1 MLQIERVIL
10 SLEESED
17 RLQEKAAAILGL
29 PPREIQALTILRRA
43 IDAREEVRLV
53 YTLRVK
59 VKNEEKV
66 LRRCRSRQVSRA
78 EKEHYRLLSPV
89 QPPDIPPVVVG
100 AGPGGLFCALAL
112 ARCGA
117 RPILLERGKPVEE
130 RAEDVERFWTTGQL
144 NLQSNVQFGEGGA
157 GAFSD
162 GKLNTGTRDPS
173 HRFILGELVA
183 HGAPESILCDA
194 KPHVGTDYLHRVL
207 ANLRRELVSLGCDI
221 RFGHQV
227 TNLVLEEGRLSALE
241 VQGPEGRYVLP
252 AQEAVLALG
261 NSARDTFEM
270 LHAAGV
276 PMEPK
281 PLAVG
286 VRIEHLQKD
295 MDAVQYKAQAGHP
308 RLGAASYK
316 LSCHLESGRSVF
328 SFCVCPGGTVV
339 AAASEADRAVT
350 NGMSL
355 YARDGENINGGLL
368 VSVTPEDFPGDGPL
382 AGIAFQRE
390 LEERAYVAGGG
401 GYIAPAQRVG
411 DFLAHRPSTGPG
423 KVKPTYRPGVRWCD
437 LWDVLPPFIC
447 EALAQAL
454 PLLEQKIHGFAQED
468 AVLTAVESRSSCPLR
483 ILRSEAGES
492 AVCGLWP
499 CGEGAGYAGGIMS
512 AAADGLK
519 TAEHILEKIRKE
531 QMP

>member
-17 RLQEKAAAILGL
+17 RLREKAAAILGL

-78 EKEHYRLLSPV
+78 EKEHYRLPPSV

-183 HGAPESILCDA
+183 HGAPESILYDA

-207 ANLRRELVSLGCDI
+207 ASLRQELVSLGCDI

-227 TNLVLEEGRLSALE
+227 TGLVLEEGHLSALE
-241 VQGPEGRYVLP
+241 VQGPEGCYVLP
-252 AQEAVLALG
+252 AREAVLALG

-390 LEERAYVAGGG
+390 LEERAYAAGGG

-437 LWDVLPPFIC
+437 LWEVLPPFIC

-483 ILRSEAGES
+483 ILRSEGGES
-492 AVCGLWP
+492 AVRGLWP

-531 QMP
+531 QML